1 MGYRIHKKQP
11 IKKIC
16 PCCGVY
22 FFTNKADKVYCSCEC
37 ADSNKRMK
45 DEK

>member
-1 MGYRIHKKQP
+1 MAYSIHKKQP

-22 FFTNKADKVYCSCEC
+22 FFTNKPDKIYCSCEC
-37 ADSNKRMK
+37 ADSNRRLKG
-45 DEK
+45 EK